1 MSNQTILK
9 LILNVGFEDDSAID
23 DIKAIKTD
31 LKRCIKESIVDII
44 NENDSII
51 SFSINDGGIKE
62 GDA

>member
-9 LILNVGFEDDSAID
+9 LILDVGFEDDSAID

-31 LKRCIKESIVDII
+31 FKRCIKESIVDII
-44 NENDSII
+44 NDNDSII